1 MLYICRSLIIKNRN
15 LTTFE
20 QLGLNTSV
28 LSAISELGFTNPTPI
43 QEQSI
48 PVFLET
54 EKDILGLAQTG
65 TGKTAAFGLPILNKV
80 DFTNKTTQAL
90 IICPTR
96 ELCVQISRDLAS
108 YSKFLQN
115 VNIVSVYG
123 GSSITQQID
132 QLKRGAQIV
141 VATPG
146 RLMDL
151 MARKAVKIQSVNF
164 VVLDEADEM
173 LNMGFRED
181 IEEIL
186 SVTPAEKRV
195 CLFSATMSKPVRQIA
210 DRYLKDPVEIT
221 VGKKNSGNENI
232 VHEYAMVHAKDKIAA
247 LKRVLDYTSD
257 SFYGIIFCTT
267 KHETQD
273 ISDKLIRDGYNAD
286 CLHGD
291 LSQQQR
297 EKVMTRFRHHAI
309 KILLATDVAARGID
323 VEGLTHVIHYHLPD
337 DIEYYTHRSGRTA
350 RAGKTGVSFTLLNMR
365 EPYRL
370 KEIEKLTGIKFNRI
384 LIPSATEVRDKKL
397 LAFLQTIE
405 NTEIEEGVFDDN
417 VMKSLEE
424 LDNFTKVDLIKK
436 VLSLELRRFSN
447 EYLSGP
453 DLNAA
458 TSERGGS
465 RDGDGGRGARGK
477 RLFIS
482 IGSKDGLDNTTL
494 KEFVAN
500 TSSVPFKSIVGV
512 EVKGVFSFLNVED
525 EYVDQLVNAVNGS
538 TYKDR
543 PVRIE
548 VSGDRPEGGGGSRGG
563 RGGYGGGSRGGNREG
578 GERRSYGGGSREGGE
593 RKSYGGGGSERR
605 SYGGGNREG
614 GERKPYGSSGSSE
627 RRSYGGGNREGGERK
642 PYGSSG
648 SSERR
653 SYGGS
658 REGGSGD
665 RSRSFGGNR
674 EGGERKKRDGDFP
687 PRKRRDA

>member
-1 MLYICRSLIIKNRN
+1 M
-15 LTTFE
+15 TTFE

-28 LSAISELGFTNPTPI
+28 LSAISELGYINPTPI

-54 EKDILGLAQTG
+54 ESDILGLAQTG

-108 YSKFLQN
+108 YSKFLSN

-132 QLKRGAQIV
+132 QLKRGAQII

-151 MARKAVKIQSVNF
+151 MSRKAVKIQDVSF

-186 SVTPAEKRV
+186 SVTPIEKRV
-195 CLFSATMSKPVRQIA
+195 CLFSATMSKQVRQIA
-210 DRYLKDPVEIT
+210 ERYLKNPVEIT

-232 VHEYAMVHAKDKIAA
+232 LHEYAVVHAKDKIAA
-247 LKRVLDYTSD
+247 LKRVLDFTSD
-257 SFYGIIFCTT
+257 NFYGIIFCTT

-323 VEGLTHVIHYHLPD
+323 VDGLTHVIHYHLPD
-337 DIEYYTHRSGRTA
+337 DIEYYTHRSGRTG
-350 RAGKTGVSFTLLNMR
+350 RAGKKGVSFTLLNMR
-365 EPYRL
+365 EAYRL
-370 KEIEKLTGIKFNRI
+370 KEIEKLTGVKFNRI

-405 NTEIEEGVFDDN
+405 KTEIEEGIFDEN
-417 VMKSLEE
+417 VMTALEE
-424 LDNFTKVDLIKK
+424 LDSHTKVDLIKK
-436 VLSLELRRFSN
+436 VLSLELKRFSN
-447 EYLSGP
+447 EYLTGP
-453 DLNAA
+453 DLNA
-458 TSERGGS
+458 TERERSTRDRDVAGASSS
-465 RDGDGGRGARGK
+465 RARGK

-482 IGSKDGLDNTTL
+482 IGSKDGLTTASL
-494 KEFVAN
+494 KDLVTN
-500 TSSVPFKSIVGV
+500 TSGVPPKAVEGV
-512 EVKGVFSFLNVED
+512 EVKGVYSFLNVED
-525 EYVDQLVNAVNGS
+525 EFVEQLINAVNGS
-538 TYKDR
+538 TYNER

-548 VSGDRPEGGGGSRGG
+548 VSGDRPEGGGGRRREGS
-563 RGGYGGGSRGGNREG
+563 RGGYGGGDRSGSGG
-578 GERRSYGGGSREGGE
+578 GERRSYGGGE
-593 RKSYGGGGSERR
+593 RKSYGGGG
-605 SYGGGNREG
+605 G
-614 GERKPYGSSGSSE
+614 GERKSYSSSGSGSGERKSYGSGERKSYGGSGERKSYSTSGSSE
-627 RRSYGGGNREGGERK
+627 RKSYGEGGGERRT
-642 PYGSSG
+642 PNTSG
-648 SSERR
+648 SSERKP
-653 SYGGS
+653 
-658 REGGSGD
+658 
-665 RSRSFGGNR
+665 FG
-674 EGGERKKRDGDFP
+674 GGERKRRDGDAP
-687 PRKRRDA
+687 PRKRRES